1 MQPGLSRAIPMGLL
15 GFLIGAGIVVLIRA
29 LQGLTPIWDMGVGM
43 SLAAFTTAGF
53 FVWGMGAFS
62 PEMNAHGEEAE
73 RLREEAEKN
82 IDKAPPGKLL
92 TGSVWTLAAWTLVF
106 IVAIFGFASIP
117 GGFHLVTTVDP
128 GASRT
133 ISGLVEMDLFGTT
146 VQVSQLVI
154 FAVVLIVLFISL
166 ALVAGAV
173 AWIFGGMSVG
183 IAEAKRAAAVGV
195 GGLTSESGVPP
206 VPEGRPAWLNRL
218 LTIALFVGVFIAL
231 YLFFYY
237 VAIGLILP
245 APDLPGLNLLFP
257 SPATQLV
264 VLSAVNAALFT
275 VLILRPTLVLQ
286 FLGRVAR
293 GVLRFMR
300 RVPNAL
306 Q

>member
-1 MQPGLSRAIPMGLL
+1 MQPGLSRALPMGLL
-15 GFLIGAGIVVLIRA
+15 GFLVGAGIVILIRA

-73 RLREEAEKN
+73 RIREEAEKN

-92 TGSVWTLAAWTLVF
+92 SGSIWTMAAWTLVF
-106 IVAIFGFASIP
+106 IVVIFGFASIP
-117 GGFHLVTTVDP
+117 GGFLLTTTTDP
-128 GASRT
+128 GASLV

-154 FAVVLIVLFISL
+154 FAVVLIVLFLSL
-166 ALVAGAV
+166 AAVAGV
-173 AWIFGGMSVG
+173 LAWLFSGASAG
-183 IAEAKRAAAVGV
+183 IAEAKRAAAAGSS
-195 GGLTSESGVPP
+195 GITSESSVPT
-206 VPEGRPAWLNRL
+206 VPEGRPAWLNRVQ
-218 LTIALFVGVFIAL
+218 TIALFVGVFVLL

-245 APDLPGLNLLFP
+245 APDLPGLNLIFP
-257 SPATQLV
+257 SPATQLA

-293 GVLRFMR
+293 GALRFMR
-300 RVPNAL
+300 RVPDAL